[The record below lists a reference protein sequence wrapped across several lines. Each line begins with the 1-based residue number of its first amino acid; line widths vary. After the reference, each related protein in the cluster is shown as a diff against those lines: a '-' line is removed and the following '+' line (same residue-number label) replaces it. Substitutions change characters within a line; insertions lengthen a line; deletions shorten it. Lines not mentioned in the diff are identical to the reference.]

1 MFKVND
7 TVIHTGM
14 GICTVSEITKMKVGN
29 NPPRDFYVLKPIYEN
44 SGTKIFV
51 PIDSNIP
58 LRYPLDANKIKDI
71 LSEVGS
77 AETLWV
83 ENDAIRKNKF
93 SEIIKSN
100 DHIKIIKLLCE
111 LHEKRIEK
119 EKSGKK
125 LHLLDEKILHEAERL
140 IHGELAYSMQI
151 EPENVAEYIIN
162 NLK

>member
-7 TVIHTGM
+7 TVVHTGM
-14 GICTVSEITKMKVGN
+14 GICTITEITKMKVGN
-29 NPPRDFYVLKPIYEN
+29 NPIRDFYVLKPIYEN

-51 PIDSNIP
+51 PMDSKIT
-58 LRYPLDANKIKDI
+58 LRYPLDTNKIKDI
-71 LSEVGS
+71 LIKVSS
-77 AETLWV
+77 TETLWV
-83 ENDAIRKNKF
+83 ENDTIRKNKF

-119 EKSGKK
+119 EKNGKK
-125 LHLLDEKILHEAERL
+125 LHLSDEKVLHEAERL

-151 EPENVAEYIIN
+151 EPENVAEYIMN
-162 NLK
+162 EL